1 MGYARL
7 RPPGDDA
14 AGEVIKHGR
23 EIDPAPTDDL
33 EVGEV
38 GLSHLVPSQF
48 TVEVLVRKGWRDEFA
63 FGFDLFNNV
72 GPYCSAYRS
81 ISRLIATLATHLLQS
96 REPLVE
102 SLAQSFGLDADF
114 VE

>member
-1 MGYARL
+1 MKSVCHISFQASL
-7 RPPGDDA
+7 
-14 AGEVIKHGR
+14 
-23 EIDPAPTDDL
+23 
-33 EVGEV
+33 
-38 GLSHLVPSQF
+38 PSRSSS
-48 TVEVLVRKGWRDEFA
+48 EKGWRDEFA